1 MVKNR
6 RASGASDSCE
16 QLDLDLLNLEQ
27 PIVLTP
33 HEVID
38 FLLEMPNLELG
49 FQVDLVIVFRAQAI
63 TCFPPILAHQDDRH
77 LDRREARQD
86 QVHEN
91 V

>member
-63 TCFPPILAHQDDRH
+63 TCPPILAHQDDRR

-86 QVHEN
+86 QVHEI